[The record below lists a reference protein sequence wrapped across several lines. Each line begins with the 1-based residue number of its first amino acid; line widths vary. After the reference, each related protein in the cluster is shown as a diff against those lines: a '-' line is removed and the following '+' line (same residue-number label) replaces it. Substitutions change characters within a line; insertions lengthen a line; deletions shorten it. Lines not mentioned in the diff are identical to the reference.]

1 MGKSEKQ
8 SGHCHLVTIY
18 RYGGVFHA
26 QLGGR
31 QASEVLIRM
40 RDESGSGLEAVQVT
54 GQLWQQLPSAPSPI
68 PALAPSPGTR
78 SLPGSRLT
86 SCSSKLTHFSL
97 LGVGR
102 ASTVHGQG

>member
-8 SGHCHLVTIY
+8 SGSCHLVTLY
-18 RYGGVFHA
+18 RYGGVFHV

-54 GQLWQQLPSAPSPI
+54 GQLWQLPSAPSPS

-86 SCSSKLTHFSL
+86 SFSSKLTHFPC
-97 LGVGR
+97 
-102 ASTVHGQG
+102 